1 MTIQKK
7 SLISSLKTTK
17 KAIVA
22 SAPVAPSAST
32 TESRLSTRRSLTR
45 KANRKAMRKMTRSVR

>member
-7 SLISSLKTTK
+7 SLISSLQTTK

-22 SAPVAPSAST
+22 STPTEAPISAKILPRT
-32 TESRLSTRRSLTR
+32 GARFAARVTMRVKSRLSTTR
-45 KANRKAMRKMTRSVR
+45 